1 MRQIVG
7 APTIIAASFAAWILI
22 EIWVLNRDRRQVA
35 GKAADRGSLLTIMV
49 AILASVAGAFWA
61 SGVLRQAAI
70 QFARPIVLWAGIGLM
85 WSGMALRF
93 WAVTTLGR
101 FFRSTVF
108 VQDEHRLINSGPYR
122 LLRHPAYTGSI
133 LTMVGL
139 GLALSNWVSL
149 AVMLLGAAVA
159 YLWRIRAEEAALG
172 ASFGAAYSEYR
183 RGTWA
188 VLPWVW

>member
-1 MRQIVG
+1 VRQIDG
-7 APTIIAASFAAWILI
+7 PATIIAASFAAWILI

-35 GKAADRGSLLTIMV
+35 GKDADRGSLLTIMV
-49 AILASVAGAFWA
+49 AIAASVAGAFLA
-61 SGVLRQAAI
+61 SGVVHQAAI
-70 QFARPIVLWAGIGLM
+70 RSARPIVFCAGVALM
-85 WSGMALRF
+85 WSGMGLRF
-93 WAVTTLGR
+93 WSITTLGH
-101 FFRSTVF
+101 FFRSTVL
-108 VQDEHRLINSGPYR
+108 VQDEHRLIIAGPYR

-139 GLALSNWVSL
+139 GLALSNWLSL
-149 AVMLLGAAVA
+149 GVMLLGAAVA

-172 ASFGAAYSEYR
+172 ASFGAAYSDYR